1 MRDTYEISSESLQ
14 EFIQIVNPTLNERQ
28 SRIFLGALSSALG
41 TRCNTLV
48 QQLSGA
54 DRKKIIRGKKDAEEL
69 KNLPKEEWPD
79 FVNQVR
85 ESGAGRKSIT
95 VVNHELIEAVKKLV
109 EPHTVGNPENP
120 LTWTTKSL
128 RHIQSKLIEQGFNI
142 SHTSVGN
149 ILVDL
154 GYSLQQNLKYISATE
169 SPVDRDKQFQRINGF
184 AKKFHA
190 NKDPVISVDAKK
202 KELIGNY
209 KNQGA
214 EYCPKGQPIKVL
226 DHDFGTEKAAPY
238 GIYDCGANKGFVSVG
253 SSADTAA
260 FAVNSIGLW
269 WKNMG
274 EEMYPDCTRVM
285 ITADCGGS
293 NSCRSRLWKSEL
305 QELANKIGRELWVFH
320 YPPGTSKWNKIEHR
334 MFCHMSKNTRGR
346 PLVSMETII
355 KLIANCTTS
364 TGLNIKCVQDTN
376 TYAKGI
382 KVSNDTMDKLNI
394 KHSKWHGEWF
404 YIIKP
409 QNQQKEVS

>member
-95 VVNHELIEAVKKLV
+95 VVNPELIEAVKKLV

-214 EYCPKGQPIKVL
+214 EYCPKGQPIR
-226 DHDFGTEKAAPY
+226 F
-238 GIYDCGANKGFVSVG
+238 
-253 SSADTAA
+253 
-260 FAVNSIGLW
+260 
-269 WKNMG
+269 
-274 EEMYPDCTRVM
+274 
-285 ITADCGGS
+285 
-293 NSCRSRLWKSEL
+293 
-305 QELANKIGRELWVFH
+305 
-320 YPPGTSKWNKIEHR
+320 
-334 MFCHMSKNTRGR
+334 
-346 PLVSMETII
+346 
-355 KLIANCTTS
+355 
-364 TGLNIKCVQDTN
+364 
-376 TYAKGI
+376 
-382 KVSNDTMDKLNI
+382 
-394 KHSKWHGEWF
+394 
-404 YIIKP
+404 
-409 QNQQKEVS
+409 

>member
-1 MRDTYEISSESLQ
+1 MRDTFEISREALQ
-14 EFIQIVNPTLNERQ
+14 DFIQTVTPTLNERQ
-28 SRIFLGALSSALG
+28 NRIFLGALSNSLG
-41 TRCNTLV
+41 PRCNTLV
-48 QQLSGA
+48 QNLSGA
-54 DRKKIIRGKKDAEEL
+54 NRMKIIRGKNEAKEL

-79 FVNQVR
+79 FINQVR
-85 ESGAGRKSIT
+85 APGAGRKPVT
-95 VVNHELIEAVKKLV
+95 VVNPELKEAINKLV
-109 EPHTVGNPENP
+109 EPHTIGNPENP
-120 LTWTTKSL
+120 LVWTTKSL
-128 RHIQSKLIEQGFNI
+128 RHLQSQLSEQGFNV
-142 SHTSVGN
+142 SHTTIGS
-149 ILVDL
+149 ILVEL

-169 SPVDRDKQFQRINGF
+169 SPVDRDKQFRRINDS
-184 AKKFHA
+184 AKEFHA
-190 NKDPVISVDAKK
+190 TNDPVISVDAKK

-214 EYCPKGQPIKVL
+214 EYCPKGEPIKVL
-226 DHDFGTEKAAPY
+226 DHDFGTVKAAPY

-269 WKNMG
+269 WENMG
-274 EEMYPDCTRVM
+274 KEMYPECTRVM

-305 QELANKIGRELWVFH
+305 QELANKIGRELWIFH

-334 MFCHMSKNTRGR
+334 MFCYISKNTRGR

-355 KLIANCTTS
+355 NLITNCKTS
-364 TGLNIKCVQDTN
+364 KGLKIKCVQDTN

-382 KVSNDTMDKLNI
+382 KVSNDTMDQLNI
-394 KHSKWHGEWF
+394 KYSEWRGEWF

-409 QNQQKEVS
+409 QNQQK

>member
-1 MRDTYEISSESLQ
+1 MRDTFDISRESLQ
-14 EFIQIVNPTLNERQ
+14 EFIQIVVPTLNERQ
-28 SRIFLGALSSALG
+28 SRIFLGSLSNALG
-41 TRCNTLV
+41 PRCNTLV
-48 QQLSGA
+48 QTLSGA
-54 DRKKIIRGKKDAEEL
+54 NRMKIIRGKNEANEL

-79 FVNQVR
+79 FINQVR
-85 ESGAGRKSIT
+85 APGAGRKPVT
-95 VVNHELIEAVKKLV
+95 VVTPELKEAINKLV

-120 LTWTTKSL
+120 LIWTTKSL
-128 RHIQSKLIEQGFNI
+128 RHLQSQLSEQGFNV
-142 SHTSVGN
+142 SHTTVGS
-149 ILVDL
+149 ILVEL

-169 SPVDRDKQFQRINGF
+169 SPADRDKQFNRINGF
-184 AKKFHA
+184 AKVFHA
-190 NKDPVISVDAKK
+190 TNDPVISVDSKK

-214 EYCPKGQPIKVL
+214 EYCPKGEPIKVL
-226 DHDFGTEKAAPY
+226 DHDFGTLKAAPY

-269 WKNMG
+269 WENMG
-274 EEMYPDCTRVM
+274 QEMYPECTRVM

-293 NSCRSRLWKSEL
+293 NSYRSMLWKSEL
-305 QELANKIGRELWVFH
+305 QELANKIGRELWIFH

-334 MFCHMSKNTRGR
+334 MFCYMTKNTRGR

-355 KLIANCTTS
+355 NLIANCKTS
-364 TGLNIKCVQDTN
+364 TGLKIECVQDTN

-382 KVSNDTMDKLNI
+382 KVSNETMDKLNI
-394 KHSKWHGEWF
+394 KHSKWRGEWF

-409 QNQQKEVS
+409 QNQQKEVA